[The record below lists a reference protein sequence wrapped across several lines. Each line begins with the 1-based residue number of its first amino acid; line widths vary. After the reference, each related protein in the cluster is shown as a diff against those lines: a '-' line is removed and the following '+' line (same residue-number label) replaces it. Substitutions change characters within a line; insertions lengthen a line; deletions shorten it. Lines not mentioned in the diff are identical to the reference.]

1 MDTNSGDSLSF
12 SLRADLPV
20 SSHNLRILEELLIF
34 ESLCFFLFFRME
46 SWFPVSLFVKME
58 QEIFVY
64 FMYYSFDRIL
74 AIIIIFCNVHKKDIS
89 MLFPCFISVLCLF
102 SFPEESG

>member
-1 MDTNSGDSLSF
+1 
-12 SLRADLPV
+12 
-20 SSHNLRILEELLIF
+20 
-34 ESLCFFLFFRME
+34 ME

-74 AIIIIFCNVHKKDIS
+74 AIIIF
-89 MLFPCFISVLCLF
+89 LFVMFYKGYQHVVSLILYRFSF
-102 SFPEESG
+102 SFPGRIWVELV